1 MISNEAAANRGG
13 LNPTCLGFRCSRVL
27 LDRQREH
34 RLLDRLVADVRAGES
49 HALVVR
55 GDAGIGK
62 TALLEYVLDRASG
75 CRTVRATGVEAEQ
88 ELAFAALH
96 QVCTPILDRRARLP
110 GPQQEALG
118 TAFGLSAGSPPD
130 RFMVGLAVLG
140 LFAEVAHERPLL
152 CVVDDA
158 QWLDHASAQVLAF
171 AARRL
176 LAESVAMIFALRD
189 TQEQAELSEFA
200 ALPQLEM
207 TGLPDD
213 EARELLASAHPGPI
227 DDRVL
232 DRIIAESRGNP
243 LALLEL
249 PRGFTPM
256 ELAGGFG
263 LGSIALPRRIEESFR
278 RQIATLPATRR
289 QVLLVAAA
297 EPVGDPVLV
306 LRAVD
311 RLGIGVDAAITPA
324 AARLAEFDTRIR
336 FRHPLLR
343 SAIYQAASPEE
354 RRSAHGALAEVTD
367 PVKDPDRRAWHLAQA
382 ASGPD
387 EAVAAE
393 LERSAGRAQTRGGP
407 AAAAAFFK
415 RASELTPDPLQR
427 GQRALA
433 AAQAKYQAGLPHA
446 SLQLLALADASP
458 LGQCQ
463 RAQAD
468 PLRGRIAFT
477 MNRGHDTPSLLL
489 KAATELEQLDVRL
502 ARDTYLD
509 ALRAGLFAAHL
520 GGGTSLR
527 DAAEAALAAPEPV
540 PPARPADLLL
550 DGLALRYTEGYAAG
564 APILKHVM
572 GEFRDAELSGEEG
585 LRWLWY
591 AGSTAADLFDD
602 EGYETFTSRFVQLAR
617 DSGALSL
624 LPLALTIR
632 IIMLL
637 FTGDR
642 RAAGSLLGELGAV
655 TEGME
660 IQELPYAAQLL
671 ASWQGQEVRAAELNA
686 VITAESERR
695 GEGFGL
701 IAAGWMRAL
710 LYNGLGRYEEAL
722 IAAQQAAEPQEV
734 GVLTWSALIELV
746 VAAVRS
752 GRPEVAAGAL
762 RRLSQFTQA
771 SATHWA
777 LGVEARC
784 RGLVSEGQAAE
795 DCYLEAVDHLA
806 GTRIRGQLARVH
818 LYYGEWLRRENRRID
833 AREQLRTAHEMFT
846 TMGLD
851 GFAEL
856 AARELAATGE
866 TVRKRRAET
875 SCQLTAQEAQVA
887 RLVRDGLSNAEVAA
901 RLFIS
906 RRTVE
911 WHLRQVF
918 TKLEIT
924 SRQQLR
930 R

>member
-1 MISNEAAANRGG
+1 MLLNRH
-13 LNPTCLGFRCSRVL
+13 RE
-27 LDRQREH
+27 RQ
-34 RLLDRLVADVRAGES
+34 LLDRLVADVRAGES

-62 TALLEYVLDRASG
+62 TALLEYILDRASG

-96 QVCTPILDRRARLP
+96 QVCTPILDRLARLP
-110 GPQQEALG
+110 GPQQKALG

-140 LFAEVAHERPLL
+140 LFAEVAHERPLV

-189 TQEQAELSEFA
+189 TQEQAELPEFA
-200 ALPQLEM
+200 GLAQLEVA
-207 TGLPDD
+207 GLPDD
-213 EARELLASAHPGPI
+213 EARELMASAHPGPI

-232 DRIIAESRGNP
+232 DRIIAESRNP

-289 QVLLVAAA
+289 HVLLVAAA

-311 RLGIGVDAAITPA
+311 RLGIGVEAAISPT
-324 AARLAEFDTRIR
+324 AARLVEFDSRIR

-354 RRSAHGALAEVTD
+354 RRSAHGALAQVTD
-367 PVKDPDRRAWHLAQA
+367 PITDPDRRAWHLAQA

-433 AAQAKYQAGLPHA
+433 AAQAKHQAGMPHA

-458 LGQCQ
+458 LGEFQ

-468 PLRGRIAFT
+468 LLRGRIAFT

-489 KAATELEQLDVRL
+489 KAATELEPLDVRL

-527 DAAEAALAAPEPV
+527 DAAEAALAAPAPV

-564 APILKHVM
+564 APILKQIM
-572 GEFRDAELSGEEG
+572 REFRDAELSGEEG

-591 AGSTAADLFDD
+591 AGSTAVDLFDD
-602 EGYETFTSRFVQLAR
+602 EGYNTFTSRFVQLAR

-632 IIMLL
+632 INMLL
-637 FTGDR
+637 FTGDL
-642 RAAGSLLGELGAV
+642 RAAGWLLGELGAV

-686 VITAESERR
+686 VTTAESERR

-722 IAAQQAAEPQEV
+722 IAAQEAAEPQQEV
-734 GVLTWSALIELV
+734 GLLTWSALIELV

-777 LGVEARC
+777 LGVEACC

-795 DCYLEAVDHLA
+795 GWYLEAVDHLA

-833 AREQLRTAHEMFT
+833 AREQLRTAHEIFT

-866 TVRKRRAET
+866 TVRKRKAET
-875 SCQLTAQEAQVA
+875 SSQLTAQEAQVA

>member
-1 MISNEAAANRGG
+1 MLLNRHKE
-13 LNPTCLGFRCSRVL
+13 C
-27 LDRQREH
+27 

-62 TALLEYVLDRASG
+62 TALLGYVLDRASG
-75 CRTVRATGVEAEQ
+75 CRAVRATGVEAER

-96 QVCTPILDRRARLP
+96 QVCAPMLDRLARLP

-140 LFAEVAHERPLL
+140 LFAETARERPLL

-176 LAESVAMIFALRD
+176 LAESVAMIFAVRE
-189 TQEQAELSEFA
+189 TREQAEAPELAGLMELLVA
-200 ALPQLEM
+200 
-207 TGLPDD
+207 GLPDD
-213 EARELLASAHPGPI
+213 EARELVVSAHPGSI

-232 DRIIAESRGNP
+232 DRIIAESQGNP

-263 LGSIALPRRIEESFR
+263 LGSFALPRRIEESFR
-278 RQIATLPATRR
+278 RQIATLPATTR
-289 QVLLVAAA
+289 QALLVAAA

-306 LRAVD
+306 FRAVD
-311 RLGIGVDAAITPA
+311 RLGIGVEAATSST
-324 AARLAEFDTRIR
+324 AARLVGFDTRIR

-354 RRSAHGALAEVTD
+354 RRSAHGALAQVTD
-367 PVKDPDRRAWHLAQA
+367 PVTDPDRRAWHLAQA
-382 ASGPD
+382 APGPD

-415 RASELTPDPLQR
+415 RASELTPDSLQR

-433 AAQAKYQAGLPHA
+433 AAQAKYQAGMPHA

-458 LGQCQ
+458 LGKFQ

-468 PLRGRIAFT
+468 LLRGRIAFT
-477 MNRGHDTPSLLL
+477 MNRGRDTPSLLL
-489 KAATELEQLDVRL
+489 KAAAELEPLDVRL

-509 ALRAGLFAAHL
+509 ALRAGWWAAHL
-520 GGGTSLR
+520 ATGTSLR
-527 DAAEAALAAPEPV
+527 DVAQAARATPAPV
-540 PPARPADLLL
+540 PPVRPADLLL
-550 DGLALRYTEGYAAG
+550 DGLALRYTDGYAAG
-564 APILKHVM
+564 APILKDAM
-572 GEFRDAELSGEEG
+572 RAFRSPELSGDER

-591 AGSTAADLFDD
+591 AGATAADLFD
-602 EGYETFTSRFVQLAR
+602 EETYDTLTGRFVQLAR

-624 LPLALTIR
+624 LPLALTLR
-632 IIMLL
+632 IVMLTH
-637 FTGDR
+637 TGDLA
-642 RAAGSLLGELGAV
+642 AAGSLLGELRTV

-660 IQELPYAAQLL
+660 IEELPYAAQSL
-671 ASWQGQEVRAAELNA
+671 AAWHGQEDRAAELNA
-686 VITAESERR
+686 ITTAESERR
-695 GEGFGL
+695 GEGVGL

-710 LYNGLGRYEEAL
+710 LCNGLGRYEEAL
-722 IAAQQAAEPQEV
+722 TAARQATEPPEV
-734 GVLTWSALIELV
+734 GVMTWSALIELI
-746 VAAVRS
+746 VAAARTD
-752 GRPEVAAGAL
+752 RPDLGTGAL
-762 RRLSQFTQA
+762 QRLAEFTQA
-771 SATHWA
+771 SGTDWA
-777 LGVEARC
+777 LGLEACC

-795 DCYLEAVDHLA
+795 SRYLEAVDHLA
-806 GTRIRGQLARVH
+806 RTHIHGQLARAH
-818 LYYGEWLRRENRRID
+818 LYYGEWLRRENRRSD

-846 TMGLD
+846 AMGMD

-866 TVRKRRAET
+866 TVRKRTGEARTRPVPA
-875 SCQLTAQEAQVA
+875 SDVLTAQEAQVA
-887 RLVRDGLSNAEVAA
+887 RLARDGLSNPEIGT

-906 RRTVE
+906 SRTVQY
-911 WHLRQVF
+911 HMRKVF
-918 TKLEIT
+918 TKLGIS
-924 SRQQLR
+924 SRSQLHR
-930 R
+930 VLPSDPASVSRH